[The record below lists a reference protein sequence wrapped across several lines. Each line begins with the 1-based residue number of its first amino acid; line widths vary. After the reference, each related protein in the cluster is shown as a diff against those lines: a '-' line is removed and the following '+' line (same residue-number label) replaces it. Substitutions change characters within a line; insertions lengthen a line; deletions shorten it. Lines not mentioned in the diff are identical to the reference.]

1 MAEAS
6 DKYMEQSR
14 RPLTSLAFLVPLLVL
29 YEGGIIALGAD
40 ALRNGPEVWLRSL
53 LATLDFG
60 QYFLLPVLIVGS
72 LLVWHHTTGDPWRVS
87 PGVVLAMFVE
97 CAVLAFL
104 LLLLA
109 QSQRWFE
116 GRFDAMLPS
125 LRIQAQIDPK
135 EIGKF
140 IGYIG
145 AGIYEEFLF
154 RLMLIPLVS
163 ALVGLLASLLRVEGR
178 LQLFKPVIAVLVTSL
193 LFSAAHYI
201 GAESFEWSTF
211 VFRFIAGVFFAV
223 LFLHRGFGIAAGTHA
238 AYDLYTL
245 AFTAG

>member
-72 LLVWHHTTGDPWRVS
+72 LLAWHHTTGDPWRVS

-116 GRFDAMLPS
+116 GHLNAMLPS

-163 ALVGLLASLLRVEGR
+163 ALVGLLASLLRIERR

-201 GAESFEWSTF
+201 GAEGFEWSTF

-223 LFLHRGFGIAAGTHA
+223 LFLHRGFGVAAGTHA